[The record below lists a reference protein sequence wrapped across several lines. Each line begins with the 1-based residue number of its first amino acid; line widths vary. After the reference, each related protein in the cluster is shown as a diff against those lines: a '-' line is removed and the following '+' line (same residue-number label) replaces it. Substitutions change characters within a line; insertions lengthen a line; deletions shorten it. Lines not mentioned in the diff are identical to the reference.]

1 MYKRLM
7 TVSGECVQNPK
18 NMEVSIGTL
27 LSELVA
33 NTGEYLE
40 TPDKMIS
47 GGPMMGNLLKN
58 LEVPVTKELTSVL
71 CLKDERKKTS
81 HTPECIGCGYC
92 VDVCN
97 EQLLPTRLAKAAF
110 EGNKERFVNLG
121 GMECCECGSCSYICP
136 SERPL
141 TQIIRMMKHQI
152 SEEKES

>member
-1 MYKRLM
+1 
-7 TVSGECVQNPK
+7 
-18 NMEVSIGTL
+18 
-27 LSELVA
+27 
-33 NTGEYLE
+33 
-40 TPDKMIS
+40 
-47 GGPMMGNLLKN
+47 MGNLLKN

-71 CLKDERKKTS
+71 CLKDERKKPS

-97 EQLLPTRLAKAAF
+97 EQLLPTRLAKAAL